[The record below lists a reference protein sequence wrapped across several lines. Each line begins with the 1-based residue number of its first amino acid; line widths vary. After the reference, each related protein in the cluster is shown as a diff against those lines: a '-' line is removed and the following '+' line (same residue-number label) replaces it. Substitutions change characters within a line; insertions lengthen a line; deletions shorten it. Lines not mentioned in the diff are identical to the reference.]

1 MSNVT
6 VHSLPQTVSKT
17 QDSNFFHNCIFPP
30 QVLTILHGIFVAPP
44 TWWHSSLKNVC
55 NLHPPDMIFSEP
67 LRAAASR
74 GSTSK
79 KESGLASGA
88 GFCEIQKL
96 KKKYRVKKKKLS
108 LDSCQN
114 IRRRLFVK
122 GACQLVCRTLA
133 GKKNEI
139 SQAQR
144 SRLFLAVKKSKM
156 SRFWP
161 QWG

>member
-1 MSNVT
+1 MSLFILCPKQ
-6 VHSLPQTVSKT
+6 SPKT

-79 KESGLASGA
+79 KESGLALGA

-96 KKKYRVKKKKLS
+96 KKKYRV
-108 LDSCQN
+108 N
-114 IRRRLFVK
+114 
-122 GACQLVCRTLA
+122 
-133 GKKNEI
+133 KKNFLLIPAKTFGEGFL
-139 SQAQR
+139 
-144 SRLFLAVKKSKM
+144 SRAPARMPDIGRQEKRNQPS
-156 SRFWP
+156 P
-161 QWG
+161 AI